1 MASSHG
7 ITPGMTPDQAYL
19 AKLESAIEEIWGI
32 AQRFGLD
39 PFPVH
44 FELVPATIMYEFG
57 AYGLPGRFSHWSRG
71 KAYYRMKTEYDYG
84 LSKIYELVVNTN
96 PSYAFLMEQN
106 DLLQN
111 QVVVAHVLGHTD
123 FFKNNI
129 YFRSTPHNMIDKVS
143 VNADRVRKYEYDY
156 GVDKV
161 ERFLDAVLAIE
172 EHIDPNTY
180 IRQRLGEQRGDDVR
194 GADDDDGV
202 RHRTSAYDDLW
213 ALDMSA
219 AAHEEAAAE
228 AERRATLRRRHFP
241 AEPQKDILKFLAE
254 YAPNLEPWQRDL
266 LLIVR
271 EEMLYFVPQM
281 RTKVANEGWACL
293 VGSSLVLTEHG
304 LLPYKALHKRL
315 TDGESIRVASGGDR
329 LDAIA
334 DRHIRHDAATIR
346 LRTRRG
352 LVIEGA
358 EEHKLSIGANQW
370 IALKDVQIGQ
380 RIPLSV
386 GANIWPTELVPVPVP
401 VRLKYATVADVAVAA
416 NVSAHTVY
424 RSIGGKTT
432 FAANRISAA
441 IQTTGFTF
449 ANFSKPVYRHRREL
463 VVQSHVDESF
473 AAFLG
478 YLIGDGNIHVS
489 KQGVGFTSG
498 DRESVDHYAG
508 LVRTLFGITPKVFWD
523 ARTVNG
529 RGGRWRVVF
538 YSANVL
544 SLLSA
549 LGIDV
554 NAKARSK
561 RIPDVILRSP
571 KSVVSAFLRAY
582 FDCDG
587 CASLT
592 SGVLLSTFSED
603 IALSLQILLL
613 NYGILSRKH
622 GVNVDITGR
631 SCELFEREIGFGL
644 TRKRAKLRAYLAN
657 HRWFL
662 KEDPTDTVVSVE
674 HDVADVYDITV
685 ADTHQY
691 VANGMLH
698 HNSLWHSRITREMD
712 LDDNEYTQF
721 AQMHAGVL
729 ATSRMRINPYH
740 LGYHLLEDIEQRW
753 DHPTEEQL
761 RQGQQPG
768 QGRAKLF
775 EVRETESDVS
785 LLRNYLTKDL
795 VEKLD
800 LYLYKKEGDEWVIVE
815 KNWEKVR
822 DGLVAS
828 MTNFGYP
835 YITIWDADYNGNTE
849 LLLHH
854 HFEGQELDIPY
865 AEKTLEHTYQIW
877 SRPVHLET
885 VRDDKPLRLSY
896 NGERHTRVAL
906 DEEE

>member
-1 MASSHG
+1 MATSPH
-7 ITPGMTPDQAYL
+7 GMTPDQVYL

-39 PFPVH
+39 PYPVH

-123 FFKNNI
+123 FFKNNV
-129 YFRSTPHNMIDKVS
+129 YFRSTPPNMIDKVS
-143 VNADRVRKYEYDY
+143 VNADRVRRYEFDY
-156 GVDKV
+156 GVEKV
-161 ERFLDAVLAIE
+161 ERFLDAALAIE

-180 IRQRLGEQRGDDVR
+180 LRQRRGERGNDGASSGDDED
-194 GADDDDGV
+194 GA
-202 RHRTSAYDDLW
+202 RKRTSAYDDLW
-213 ALDMSA
+213 ALDISE
-219 AAHEEAAAE
+219 AAHEEAEAE
-228 AERRATLRRRHFP
+228 AERRADARRRRFP

-254 YAPNLEPWQRDL
+254 HAPNLEPWQRDL

-281 RTKVANEGWACL
+281 RTKTINEGWACL
-293 VGSSLVLTEHG
+293 TGSSLVLTEDG
-304 LLPYKALHKRL
+304 LLPYATLHKRL
-315 TDGESIRVASGGDR
+315 AQGEALRVARRADQ
-329 LDAIA
+329 LETIT
-334 DRHIRHDAATIR
+334 DRHLRQDAATIR

-352 LVIEGA
+352 LVLEGA
-358 EEHKLSIGANQW
+358 EEHKLSIGDKQW
-370 IALKDVQIGQ
+370 IALKDVQVGQ

-386 GANIWPTELVPVPVP
+386 GTDIWPDKLVTMPIP
-401 VRLKYATVADVAVAA
+401 VRVKNATVTDVAAA
-416 NVSAHTVY
+416 AGVSAHSVY
-424 RSIGGKTT
+424 RSMSGKT
-432 FAANRISAA
+432 AYASERIQRA
-441 IQTTGFTF
+441 IQATGYRFDFSAKPLYNSRTVIRTTT
-449 ANFSKPVYRHRREL
+449 
-463 VVQSHVDESF
+463 HVDERF

-478 YLIGDGNIHVS
+478 YLTGDGNLHVS
-489 KQGVGFTSG
+489 KHGVGFTSG
-498 DRESVDHYAG
+498 DRESVDRYAG
-508 LVRTLFGITPKVFWD
+508 LVRAVFGIEPKIFWD
-523 ARTVNG
+523 SRTANG
-529 RGGRWRVVF
+529 KGGRWRVVF

-554 NAKARSK
+554 HAKARHK

-571 KSVVSAFLRAY
+571 KRVVSAFLRAY

-587 CASLT
+587 CASTT
-592 SGVLLSTFSED
+592 SGVILSTFSED
-603 IALSLQILLL
+603 IALALQILLL

-622 GVNVDITGR
+622 GANVGIRGR
-631 SCELFEREIGFGL
+631 STIVFEREIGFGL
-644 TRKRAKLRAYLAN
+644 ARKQEKLRSYVAN

-662 KEDPTDTVVSVE
+662 QEDPTDTVVSVE

-685 ADTHQY
+685 ADSHCY

-698 HNSLWHSRITREMD
+698 HNSLWHARITREMD
-712 LDDNEYTQF
+712 LTDNEYTQF

-740 LGYHLLEDIEQRW
+740 LGYHLLEDIERRW
-753 DHPTEEQL
+753 DHPTEEEQRL
-761 RQGQQPG
+761 LGRQPG

-775 EVRETESDVS
+775 EVREVESDVS

-795 VEKLD
+795 VEQLD

-849 LLLHH
+849 LLLRH

-885 VRDDKPLRLSY
+885 MRDGKPLRLSY
-896 NGERHTRVAL
+896 NGEQHTRVVL
-906 DEEE
+906 DDDE